1 MFHDLRFGL
10 RILLKN
16 PGFAFIAIITMAL
29 GIGANT
35 AIFSVVNAVLLHPLP
50 FPESEQLVRV
60 YGQFLATS
68 QENMRASVLEFED
81 YREQTQSFEE
91 IAAYDDLSANLTP
104 PAGDPER
111 VQALLATPELF
122 SLMRVAPQAG
132 RTFSPDEAQD
142 SHDDV
147 VIISDELW
155 RRRFGADPGVVGR
168 TVILNGRS
176 HTIIGIMPGGFD
188 FPQRTDLWK
197 PLWFPPDQYD
207 QQRRGNRGLEV
218 VARLKP
224 DVSLSAARGEMDH
237 LAAQLTSQYPRN
249 YESRGWKIGIV
260 PLLEDYVG
268 STRQGLLILLGA
280 VTFVMLI
287 ACANVANLSLTRAI
301 ARRQEIAVR
310 MALGAGRWRVTKQL
324 LTESILLA
332 LVGGTA
338 GLALAG
344 LGADLLLQ
352 FAPSDMPRIHDV
364 RIDGI
369 VLSFTVAVSLLTGI
383 VFGLVPALTASN
395 PDLNETLKEGGRSG
409 IGGARRHR
417 MRSILVV
424 SEIALALVLLAGA
437 GLLFKSFSRLQQIDP
452 GFKTEGV
459 LTMRMMLPYETYEK
473 SAQRG
478 AFYRRVLEQ
487 LNATPGVQS
496 ASATSQ
502 VPLTRAITSG
512 TMSAENSAVGP
523 ADLPVEAEWRWITP
537 DYFKAM
543 GITLLSGR
551 DFAVNDTD
559 GAPLVAIVD
568 ESFANRFYPN
578 EDALGKRIKRGKLDS
593 TRPWMT
599 IVGIARHVQSRRL
612 EASSGVQVYFPFY
625 QDPTAFNMS
634 LAIRTNAPDPL
645 SISGTV
651 REIILSLDNNQPV
664 YDVFTLNRIVG
675 NSLAQRRFSML
686 LMGIFAA
693 VALVL
698 AAVGIYGM
706 MSYSVAQRTHEI
718 GIRMA
723 LGAQRFDVQKMVMNE
738 GVKLAVVGLA
748 IGLACALVLT
758 RLLGRLLFE
767 ISAAD
772 PLTYA
777 EIAIL
782 LVSVSLLASF
792 LPAWRAT
799 RVDPMAALRYE

>member
-16 PGFAFIAIITMAL
+16 PGFAFIAVLTMAL

-60 YGQFLATS
+60 YGRFLATS
-68 QENMRASVLEFED
+68 QENMRASVLEFSD

-91 IAAYDDLSANLTP
+91 IAAYDDFSANLTP

-111 VQALLATPELF
+111 IQALLATPELF
-122 SLMRVAPQAG
+122 SLMKVAPQAG
-132 RTFSPDEAQD
+132 RIFLPDEAQD
-142 SHDDV
+142 GRDDV

-155 RRRFGADPGVVGR
+155 RRRFGADPEIVGR
-168 TVILNGRS
+168 AVILNGRNN
-176 HTIIGIMPGGFD
+176 TIIGIMPRGFD

-197 PLWFPPDQYD
+197 PLWFPADQYD

-218 VARLKP
+218 MARLKP
-224 DVSLSAARGEMDH
+224 NVSLSAAQAEMDH
-237 LAAQLTSQYPRN
+237 LSDHLTSQYPRN
-249 YESRGWKIGIV
+249 YASRGWKIGIV

-310 MALGAGRWRVTKQL
+310 MALGAGRWRVTRQL

-332 LVGGTA
+332 LAGGTVGL
-338 GLALAG
+338 GLAG
-344 LGADLLLQ
+344 VGTDLLLQ
-352 FAPSDMPRIHDV
+352 FAPSDMPRINDV
-364 RIDGI
+364 RINGI
-369 VLSFTVAVSLLTGI
+369 VLSFTIALSLLTGI

-395 PDLNETLKEGGRSG
+395 PDLNGTLKEGGRSD
-409 IGGARRHR
+409 GARSHR

-424 SEIALALVLLAGA
+424 SEIALALVLLVGA
-437 GLLFKSFSRLQQIDP
+437 GLLLKSFWRLQRVDP
-452 GFKTEGV
+452 GFNPEGV

-473 SAQRG
+473 PTQRG
-478 AFYRRVLEQ
+478 AFYSRILERI
-487 LNATPGVQS
+487 NATPGVES

-502 VPLTRAITSG
+502 VPLTRAIASG
-512 TMSAENSAVGP
+512 TMSGENSAVGP
-523 ADLPVEAEWRWITP
+523 ADLPVEAEWRWIAP

-543 GITLLSGR
+543 STPLLNGR
-551 DFAVNDTD
+551 DFGAYDTEST
-559 GAPLVAIVD
+559 PLVAIVD

-578 EDALGKRIKRGKLDS
+578 ENALGKRIKRGKLDS

-599 IVGIARHVQSRRL
+599 IVGIVRHVQSQRL

-651 REIILSLDNNQPV
+651 RETILSLDNNQPV
-664 YDVFTLNRIVG
+664 YDVLTLDSIVG

-706 MSYSVAQRTHEI
+706 MSYSVAQRMHEI
-718 GIRMA
+718 GVRLA
-723 LGAQRFDVQKMVMNE
+723 LGAQRFDVQKMVMGE
-738 GVKLAVVGLA
+738 GIKLSIAGLA
-748 IGLACALVLT
+748 IGVACALGLT
-758 RLLGRLLFE
+758 RLLGSLLFD

-772 PLTYA
+772 PVTYA

-799 RVDPMAALRYE
+799 RVDPMTALRYE